1 MPALGSNLPK
11 PAARPAVRDFNFGK
25 IAVGGAIAAVIVA
38 ALGKVDERLQYWF
51 ILITFLTVIIAN
63 RDMFFSQLNSAIA
76 VVQGK

>member
-1 MPALGSNLPK
+1 MPALASNLPR
-11 PAARPAVRDFNFGK
+11 PAAKTGASSFNFGK

-63 RDMFFSQLNSAIA
+63 REMFFTQLNSAIA
-76 VVQGK
+76 VVQGR